1 MRRTFLGCITV
12 KARSARPHRIAIA
25 GFPPAQ
31 ALDIAGPLDV
41 FATANVIAASSGQP
55 PPYALELAAP
65 RRGALTTTGGVAMLA
80 TRALREVEADTL
92 LVAGGPGARAAIAN
106 RRLVKELRAVCERV
120 PRVGSICTGAF
131 MLAATGLLD
140 GQRATTHW
148 AHFDEF
154 EAAFPGVA
162 LERDAL
168 YVNAGGIHSSAGISA
183 GIDYALSL
191 VEADLGRAVAL
202 EVARGLVV
210 FMKRPGGQSQYS
222 AQLAAESAAD
232 DPQRFAPLLRWI
244 ASHLASDLSV
254 PALAERAA
262 MSPRNF
268 ARAFQAVMK
277 TTPARHVRLLRIDA
291 ARRWLTD
298 SRLSIPRIAERCG
311 FASDEAMRVAFQS
324 QLKVSPSDFR
334 ARFGSG

>member
-1 MRRTFLGCITV
+1 MKHRP
-12 KARSARPHRIAIA
+12 ARPHRIAIA
-25 GFPPAQ
+25 GFAPAQ

-41 FATANVIAASSGQP
+41 FATANIIATSAGQP
-55 PPYALELAAP
+55 PPYQLELAAP
-65 RRGALTTTGGVAMLA
+65 RRGALATTNGVAMLA
-80 TRALREVEADTL
+80 TRSLREVEADTL
-92 LVAGGPGARAAIAN
+92 LVAGGPGARASIGD
-106 RRLVKELRAVCERV
+106 RRVVNELRALCERV

-131 MLAATGLLD
+131 MLAAAGLLD
-140 GQRATTHW
+140 GERATTHW

-154 EAAFPGVA
+154 ESAFPGVQ

-168 YVNAGGIHSSAGISA
+168 FVNAGRFHSSAGISA

-191 VEADLGRAVAL
+191 VEADLGRPTAL
-202 EVARGLVV
+202 EAARGLVV

-244 ASHLASDLSV
+244 AGHLTSDLSV
-254 PALAERAA
+254 PALAERVA

-268 ARAFQAVMK
+268 ARSFLATMK

-291 ARRWLTD
+291 ARRLLTD
-298 SRLSIPRIAERCG
+298 SRLPITRIAERCG

-334 ARFGSG
+334 ARFGGG